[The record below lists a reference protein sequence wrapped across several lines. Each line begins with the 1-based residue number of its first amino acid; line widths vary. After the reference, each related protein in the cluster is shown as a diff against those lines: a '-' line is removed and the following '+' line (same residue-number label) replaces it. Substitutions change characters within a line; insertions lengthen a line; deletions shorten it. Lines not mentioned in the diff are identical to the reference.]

1 MGKLK
6 THFEQ
11 VPIRI
16 VKKIA
21 TLDLTGAN
29 QTGRKNRKHKRPTEI
44 TVSGKQSRQ
53 SELKYHDSSI

>member
-11 VPIRI
+11 VSLRT

-21 TLDLTGAN
+21 TLDLIGAN
-29 QTGRKNRKHKRPTEI
+29 QTGRKNRKSKRPAEI
-44 TVSGKQSRQ
+44 TVSGKLIVAERAEIS
-53 SELKYHDSSI
+53 